1 MTGPVLTTDRLTL
14 TPVALSDFEDIA
26 ALWRDEAFT
35 REITGRALSEEEVW
49 FRVLRDLGHWSA
61 LGRGNWSMRLTA
73 DGSYVGS
80 VGVLD
85 YRRDVTPAM
94 DAPELGWGI
103 AGAFQGQGL
112 AREGV
117 EAALAWVDTV
127 LNVPRT
133 VCMISPGNLAS
144 IRLAGR
150 VGYVTYATGTYHG
163 EPALLLERI
172 KLPSPLALARTDVSA
187 SPSPT
192 VRAAPE
198 NSSSFNARRV

>member
-1 MTGPVLTTDRLTL
+1 MSGPVLITDRLTL
-14 TPVALSDFEDIA
+14 TPVALSDFPDMA

-61 LGRGNWSMRLTA
+61 LGRGNWSMRLKA
-73 DGSYVGS
+73 NGAYVGS

-85 YRRDVTPAM
+85 YRRDVTPPM

-103 AGAFQGQGL
+103 GGAFQGQGL

-117 EAALAWVDTV
+117 EAALRWADT
-127 LNVPRT
+127 LLRAPRT
-133 VCMISPGNLAS
+133 VCMIGPGNLAS

-150 VGYVTYATGTYHG
+150 VGYVVYG
-163 EPALLLERI
+163 ESRYRDEPTLLLERVQGAQG
-172 KLPSPLALARTDVSA
+172 PAVATH
-187 SPSPT
+187 
-192 VRAAPE
+192 
-198 NSSSFNARRV
+198 